1 MKRFDGETLVADVS
15 CIVLGALFAIALAVL
30 AARLKEVQVQDT
42 ADYRYAY
49 SRQAVRRVQLAGARG
64 RILARGGE
72 VLAGN
77 RMSVSIV
84 CDAAAFQE
92 KTWNATVERIGKAID
107 AVAEVTRK
115 PSPLDTDDIR
125 RHVNR
130 SLAMPLYVWRDVD
143 HETLARFAENEELF
157 EGFEAVVSEERHYP
171 YGSVAA
177 HLVGYVG
184 RDRADAVAGDE
195 KFNFFNPE
203 MRGRAGVEH
212 YYDSF
217 LKGVPGESKLLV
229 DARGFAIEETIVVEP
244 RPGPDLTLTIDMRA
258 QLAAEKELRGEKG
271 ACVVMDPRSGEVLA
285 MVSAPGYDLNS
296 FVPGITHDLYDRYM
310 SDIGKPLL
318 NRAAG
323 GLYAPGSIF
332 KPVVAL
338 AGLKLGYPPDETCE
352 CTGVYILGKMR
363 IRCASRWG
371 HGAVDMR
378 SAIMKS
384 CNPYFCNL
392 GMDIGTNAIVSA
404 AYELGLG
411 AKTGIDFGLD
421 SAGVI
426 PDADWKMRT
435 YGEKWFMGDLA
446 QMSIGQGM
454 LLVSPLQMAR
464 MAGAI
469 GTGYLVTPKLLP
481 GTGTERRKIGFSRR
495 SLDVVRDGMRLVVT
509 GGTGRRAGRGLAVDL
524 CGKTGTAEI
533 GKGETRRK
541 NTWFIA
547 YAPAREPSV
556 AIAMLVENGDSG
568 GGTAAPKARNV
579 LAALFGERSDAQ

>member
-1 MKRFDGETLVADVS
+1 MKRFDAETLTADVS
-15 CIVLGALFAIALAVL
+15 CIVLGALFTVALAVL
-30 AARLKEVQVQDT
+30 AVRLKEIQVKDT

-49 SRQAVRRVQLAGARG
+49 TRQAVRRVQLAGPRG

-77 RMSVSIV
+77 RKSVSIV
-84 CDAAAFQE
+84 CDAAAFQD
-92 KTWNATVERIGKAID
+92 KSWKGTVERIQKAID
-107 AVAEVTRK
+107 AVAEVTRT
-115 PSPLDTDDIR
+115 PSPLDERDIR
-125 RHVNR
+125 RHVNQ
-130 SLAMPLYVWRDVD
+130 SLAMPLYVWRDID
-143 HETLARFAENEELF
+143 HETLARFSENEELF
-157 EGFEAVVSEERHYP
+157 DGFEAVVSEERSYP
-171 YGSVAA
+171 YGTVAA
-177 HLVGYVG
+177 HLIGYVG

-195 KFNFFNPE
+195 KFNFFHPE

-229 DARGFAIEETIVVEP
+229 DARGFAIEESVVVEP
-244 RPGPDLTLTIDMRA
+244 RPGPDLTLSIDMRA

-271 ACVVMDPRSGEVLA
+271 ACVVMDPRNGEILA
-285 MVSAPGYDLNS
+285 MVSAPGYNLNS
-296 FVPGITHDLYDRYM
+296 FVPAISHDLYDRHVN
-310 SDIGKPLL
+310 DIGKPLL

-323 GLYAPGSIF
+323 GSYAPGSIF

-338 AGLKLGYPPDETCE
+338 AGLKLGYPPEQTYE
-352 CTGVYILGKMR
+352 CTGVYALGKMR

-371 HGAVDMR
+371 HGPVDMR
-378 SAIMKS
+378 TGIMKS

-392 GMDIGTNAIVSA
+392 GMDIGTNAIVCA
-404 AYELGLG
+404 AHELGLG

-421 SAGVI
+421 AAGVI
-426 PDADWKMRT
+426 PGADWKMRT
-435 YGEKWFMGDLA
+435 YGEKWYTGDLA

-469 GTGYLVTPKLLP
+469 GTGYLVTPRLLP
-481 GTGTERRKIGFSRR
+481 GQEIERRKINFSNHA
-495 SLDVVRDGMRLVVT
+495 LGVVREGMRLVVT
-509 GGTGRRAGRGLAVDL
+509 GGTGKRAGYNLAVDL

-547 YAPAREPSV
+547 YAPARDPVVS
-556 AIAMLVENGDSG
+556 IAMLVENGDSG

-579 LAALFGERSDAQ
+579 LAAIFGERSEEE